1 MINEDILLNSE
12 TKLALLLNNLKY
24 EGKDVMN
31 AIMTLEEKLKK
42 LRISSSY
49 VTGIKNLILLA

>member
-12 TKLALLLNNLKY
+12 TKIALLLTNLKY

-42 LRISSSY
+42 LKISSSY

>member
-12 TKLALLLNNLKY
+12 TKIALLLNNLKY

-31 AIMTLEEKLKK
+31 AIMILEEKLKK

>member
-12 TKLALLLNNLKY
+12 TKIALLLNNLKY